1 MVLPV
6 VLTPG
11 GTCDD
16 DLNKFLG
23 MTSTSSDALLSDT
36 YVSAAVYCGNC
47 KVVTLFS
54 TKLNKKGTGYAPYHG
69 TRLRAVNVEPG
80 QPFALG
86 GFRVP
91 VFPVNDNPSSSRS
104 KVDVAEYNGEIR
116 VGGGKTGGKAGVAAG
131 ACFGCKKPN
140 QIGCCGHLSPLAYY
154 GGSDAVF
161 RPTVFFPFQPSAV
174 PLEASFA
181 PVAMP
186 YGEWEEGVVA
196 LMEKAW
202 KHAGSLTFRVT

>member
-11 GTCDD
+11 GTCDAE
-16 DLNKFLG
+16 LNVFLG
-23 MTSTSSDALLSDT
+23 MTSSSAEALLAET

-91 VFPVNDNPSSSRS
+91 DFPVTDNPSSSRT
-104 KVDVAEYNGEIR
+104 KIDIAEYNGEIR
-116 VGGGKTGGKAGVAAG
+116 IVGGKTGGKAGVAAG
-131 ACFGCKKPN
+131 VCFGCKKPN
-140 QIGCCGHLSPLAYY
+140 QIGTCGHLSPLTHQEAT
-154 GGSDAVF
+154 GQA
-161 RPTVFFPFQPSAV
+161 TCIFPFQPSPI
-174 PLEASFA
+174 PLKASFA

-186 YGEWEEGVVA
+186 YGEGEEGVVA

-202 KHAGSLTFRVT
+202 KHAGSLNFRVT